1 MTDDVPRT
9 GPALSP
15 EAPLARYRILS
26 WRDIPAQVQ
35 ASDDT
40 GTRANR
46 EMPAWFGQEIDRIAM
61 REGLAGSDEYT
72 AQFAW
77 SKPAERAG
85 TADEVV
91 DAVMA
96 ELVADWGDRA

>member
-1 MTDDVPRT
+1 M
-9 GPALSP
+9 
-15 EAPLARYRILS
+15 ARYRILS

-35 ASDDT
+35 ATDDT

-61 REGLAGSDEYT
+61 REGLAGSDEYA

>member
-1 MTDDVPRT
+1 M
-9 GPALSP
+9 
-15 EAPLARYRILS
+15 ARYRILS

-35 ASDDT
+35 ATDET
-40 GTRANR
+40 GARANR

-61 REGLAGSDEYT
+61 REDLAGSDEYT

-77 SKPAERAG
+77 SKPTERAG
-85 TADEVV
+85 SADEVV

-96 ELVADWGDRA
+96 ELVAEWADRA